1 MPRQDKIYRHKKT
14 HGAGG
19 LDCKT
24 SSTGRSS
31 KVKYNLARY
40 LFKPALILLFA
51 VAYVPFHC
59 GLMLTLPLLPTRLA
73 NRLIDWLAVDQGG
86 V

>member
-14 HGAGG
+14 HGLGG
-19 LDCKT
+19 LDCKA
-24 SSTGRSS
+24 SSTGKLN
-31 KVKYNLARY
+31 KVKYNLDRY
-40 LFKPALILLFA
+40 LFKPALILLIA
-51 VAYVPFHC
+51 VASVPFHC
-59 GLMLTLPLLPTRLA
+59 GLMLALPLLPSRLA